1 LAKTFQFMKIVLAFS
16 YIVTM
21 IINVII
27 NLNNFIL
34 YFLIQVVFF
43 AMTFSVVAKHDFGEY
58 KEIGPFWGNIIY
70 AMRLSLGNFEFGVF
84 ENDMNGTDV
93 ILFWFVWIF
102 MVIFSSLIFLT
113 FVIARV
119 SDSYE
124 TVNLTINA

>member
-1 LAKTFQFMKIVLAFS
+1 MKIVLAFS

-43 AMTFSVVAKHDFGEY
+43 GMIFGIVAVHDFNEY
-58 KEIGPFWGNIIY
+58 REVGPFWGNCIY
-70 AMRLSLGNFEFGVF
+70 AMRLSLGDFDFSAFEHG
-84 ENDMNGTDV
+84 MNGTDQ
-93 ILFWFVWIF
+93 ILFWFVWIL
-102 MVIFSSLIFLT
+102 MIVFSALIFLT

-119 SDSYE
+119 SDSYT
-124 TVNLTINA
+124 TVNETIDA